1 MSDAQKYAN
10 KLAGAR
16 ILVIGGTSG
25 IGFCVAEACLE
36 HGCTVILSSS
46 QQSKIDSSI
55 SRLIQSY
62 PSAKDRLSGHP
73 CDLSSPSVEHNIKSL
88 FSKTGTVD
96 HIVFT
101 AGDRLSTV
109 PLKDATLE
117 TIQQAGMVRFNGA
130 LLVAKFGSEHLAPGP
145 NSSITLTTG
154 TVSEKPLAGWS
165 VPASYAAGLQSM
177 MRNLALD
184 LRPTRVNLISPGI
197 VVTELWDWMPKEQ
210 RSAFLEELKR
220 GTTTGELG
228 RPEDVAEAYLY
239 CMRDRNVTGSMIGT
253 NGGGLLMTGKF

>member
-1 MSDAQKYAN
+1 MSDAQKYTN
-10 KLAGAR
+10 KLSGAR
-16 ILVIGGTSG
+16 VLVVGGTSG

-36 HGCTVILSSS
+36 HGCKVILSSS

-55 SRLIQSY
+55 SRLLQSY

-73 CDLSSPSVEHNIKSL
+73 CDLSSPSVEDNIRSL

-101 AGDRLSTV
+101 AGDALTIM
-109 PLKDATLE
+109 PLKDTTLE
-117 TIQQAGMVRFNGA
+117 VIQHAGMVRFNGA
-130 LLVAKFGSEHLAPGP
+130 LLVAKHGSEHLAPGP

-154 TVSEKPLAGWS
+154 TASEKPVAGWTIS
-165 VPASYAAGLQSM
+165 ASYAAGLHSM

-184 LRPTRVNLISPGI
+184 LKPTRVNLISPGL
-197 VVTELWDWMPKEQ
+197 VETEMWNQMPKEQ
-210 RSAFLEELKR
+210 LGAVLDEMKR
-220 GTTTGELG
+220 GTTTGEVG

-239 CMRDRNVTGSMIGT
+239 CMRDRNVTGSFIAT
-253 NGGGLLMTGKF
+253 NSGALLMTGKF